1 MSTRRTFLQTAAL
14 SAAVTSLSS
23 LRTVAAQ
30 TSSLQ
35 SASSPA
41 LTRKGIIDLHSHWI
55 GPTVVEIL
63 KKRTT
68 APFYTTNVK
77 GELVLV
83 TKGTGPTGKERPL
96 SAAWLDI
103 DSRLSHLDEA
113 GIQHQVLA
121 WAGATY
127 DGQIS
132 PEDAKPI
139 WKGQNN
145 DAAAVVKKYPS
156 RFSGLATLPTSDP
169 VAAAEELNRAHTELG
184 LSGAILP
191 LDAFIS
197 LDGAR
202 ALAPL
207 FAVAQKHH
215 SHIFIHRGVASKTV
229 PGETTEVGATNT
241 YFGLAAY
248 DGPNERPKPVAG
260 DNAIAR
266 STLIT
271 NTHLAAGVIT
281 LALSDFLDAYPDV
294 TVQIAMIGGSIPFV
308 AEQIQFIEEN
318 SGLPDTTQRL
328 RRLYYDTGFSGRT
341 PRNITFAAKVF
352 GAERIVFGSD
362 FGAMSSIVPWVEAVE
377 QVDLPS
383 HEKELIFTGNAK
395 RILARS

>member
-14 SAAVTSLSS
+14 SAAATSLSS
-23 LRTVAAQ
+23 LRATAAQ
-30 TSSLQ
+30 APALQ

-41 LTRKGIIDLHSHWI
+41 LKRAGIIDLHSHWI
-55 GPTVVEIL
+55 GPTVVELL

-68 APFYTTNVK
+68 APFYTTNEK
-77 GELVLV
+77 GELILV
-83 TKGTGPTGKERPL
+83 TRGTHPTGKERPQ
-96 SAAWLDI
+96 SSSWLDI

-113 GIQHQVLA
+113 GIAHQVIA

-145 DAAAVVKKYPS
+145 DISAIIRKYPS

-169 VAAAEELNRAHTELG
+169 VAAAAELDRAHTELG
-184 LSGAILP
+184 LRGAILP

-197 LDGAR
+197 LEGAR
-202 ALAPL
+202 TLAPI
-207 FAVAQKHH
+207 FAVAQKHR
-215 SHIFIHRGVASKTV
+215 SHIFIHRGVASTAV
-229 PGETTEVGATNT
+229 PGEFAESGATNT
-241 YFGLAAY
+241 YFGLAVPEE
-248 DGPNERPKPVAG
+248 PNGRPKAVVG
-260 DNAIAR
+260 DDTTAR
-266 STLIT
+266 STLIM

-318 SGLPDTTQRL
+318 SGQPDTTQRL
-328 RRLYYDTGFSGRT
+328 RRLYYDTGFSGRA
-341 PRNITFAAKVF
+341 PRNIAFAAKVF

-362 FGAMSSIVPWVEAVE
+362 FGAMSSILPWVAAVE
-377 QVDLPS
+377 QVELPS
-383 HEKELIFTGNAK
+383 HEKELIFAGNAK